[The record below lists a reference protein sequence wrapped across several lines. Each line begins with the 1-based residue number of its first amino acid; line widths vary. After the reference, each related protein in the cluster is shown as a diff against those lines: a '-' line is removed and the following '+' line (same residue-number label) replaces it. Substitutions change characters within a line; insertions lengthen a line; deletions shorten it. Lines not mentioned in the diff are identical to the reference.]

1 MSNATSVLYTTRVA
15 MDFQDW
21 ETDTLYEMDGTYFVS
36 PDGIGRIFEDEHNT
50 LEELEDMLPENF
62 DTVHINFI

>member
-1 MSNATSVLYTTRVA
+1 

-21 ETDTLYEMDGTYFVS
+21 ETDALYEMDGTYFVS

-50 LEELEDMLPENF
+50 VEELKDMLPADF
-62 DTVHINFI
+62 DTVTINFI